1 MKLYFLVLPVL
12 LLYSTCLAQ
21 VHQKLA
27 GKWVAKNPP
36 QQGLNYYD
44 IRIGEIQSPLV
55 ELNISEKITRDFIEM
70 YALDVSEG
78 IENFIVIKTF
88 KSEPNIIMIERARDE
103 AVEKFSLK
111 DFWRYLNLKYVSRE
125 VVNDYKNCSMF
136 ISKKGG
142 DLLLEIFK
150 RGRKVGQQIFV
161 RSK

>member
-1 MKLYFLVLPVL
+1 M
-12 LLYSTCLAQ
+12 
-21 VHQKLA
+21 A

-55 ELNISEKITRDFIEM
+55 ELNISEKITKNFIEI

-88 KSEPNIIMIERARDE
+88 KSEPNIIMIERAHDE
-103 AVEKFSLK
+103 AMEKFSLK

-125 VVNDYKNCSMF
+125 VVNDYKNCSIL
-136 ISKKGG
+136 ISKKGE
-142 DLLLEIFK
+142 DLLLEVFN
-150 RGRKVGQQIFV
+150 GDRKVGQQIFV
-161 RSK
+161 RSN